1 MSSAT
6 EKVLNIRDGLFTTK
20 VLVGGNGPPLVFLH
34 DAFGVSWDSFLED
47 LSRSFTVYAPLH
59 PGLNEPEDIRNLYS
73 LWDLVLYH
81 YEVFDALGLQSP
93 AVIGHSYGGM
103 VAAEI
108 AATNPDRVS
117 KLILMDSLGFWM
129 DDHPVT
135 DWTAM
140 PPEDVIKASFYDP
153 EGEVAKAATAEP
165 EEVEAKQDHIV
176 GTTWALACTGRFIW
190 PIPDKGLKHRI
201 HRVKAPTMVVWGKN
215 DGIIDPV
222 YAQEFVKRIEN
233 APVQVKLVDKASH
246 LPHLEQ
252 REQVVGLVKEFLK

>member
-1 MSSAT
+1 MSSET
-6 EKVLNIRDGLFTTK
+6 EKVLNIRDDLFTTK

-34 DAFGVSWDSFLED
+34 DAFGVKWNAFLED
-47 LSRSFTVYAPLH
+47 LSGSFTVYAPLH
-59 PGLNEPEDIRNLYS
+59 PGLGEPEDIRNLDS

-81 YEVFDALGLQSP
+81 YELFDALGLESA

-117 KLILMDSLGFWM
+117 KLILMGSLGFWL
-129 DDHPVT
+129 DDHPIT

-140 PPEDVIKASFYDP
+140 TREDVIKASFYDP
-153 EGEVAKAATAEP
+153 EGEIAKAATAEAED
-165 EEVEAKQDHIV
+165 EEVKKDEFIQM
-176 GTTWALACTGRFIW
+176 TWALACAGKFTW

-201 HRVKAPTMVVWGKN
+201 HRIKAPTLVIWGKN
-215 DGIIDPV
+215 DGIIHEV

-233 APVQVKLVDKASH
+233 APVQIKLVDEASH
-246 LPHLEQ
+246 LPHIEQ
-252 REQVVGLVKEFLK
+252 REQVVSLVREFLK